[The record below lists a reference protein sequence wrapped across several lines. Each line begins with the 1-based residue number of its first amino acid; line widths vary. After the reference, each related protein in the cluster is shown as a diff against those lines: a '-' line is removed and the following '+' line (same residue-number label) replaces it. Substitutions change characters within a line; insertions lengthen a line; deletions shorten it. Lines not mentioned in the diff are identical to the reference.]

1 MMKSLKSSWGYEN
14 DDPDFVEKRQEC
26 FRFSHGILW
35 NEGNIWK
42 KHLKKWTGR
51 LLQDYD
57 TLKQIMKDPD
67 YDPAFREILL
77 NARLALVLGDHYF
90 SSLDGDAKQDDGKWS
105 ARDLWANTFSFRNK
119 KRKSEKN
126 QFLEEHMTGVSD
138 QALRVAHQLPRF
150 AEEMEKTYD
159 VKALKKR
166 SPGKFSWQ
174 DKAAETIRNFRKD
187 RGEDQVSL
195 L

>member
-1 MMKSLKSSWGYEN
+1 MFPLFSWDTLERRKHL
-14 DDPDFVEKRQEC
+14 E
-26 FRFSHGILW
+26 
-35 NEGNIWK
+35 

-105 ARDLWANTFSFRNK
+105 ARDLWANTFFFQ
-119 KRKSEKN
+119 E
-126 QFLEEHMTGVSD
+126 
-138 QALRVAHQLPRF
+138 
-150 AEEMEKTYD
+150 
-159 VKALKKR
+159 
-166 SPGKFSWQ
+166 
-174 DKAAETIRNFRKD
+174 
-187 RGEDQVSL
+187 
-195 L
+195 

>member
-1 MMKSLKSSWGYEN
+1 MRRSIRRFEDDTPWLKKFADGTFEEEIVLNILKNEAKAGKSDVTKLKKLPPAAECLTWLILSHHKLPDLNKDDRRAYEDEKRETFYEMMKSLKSSWGYEN

-67 YDPAFREILL
+67 YDPAFREYCLT
-77 NARLALVLGDHYF
+77 LAWH
-90 SSLDGDAKQDDGKWS
+90 
-105 ARDLWANTFSFRNK
+105 
-119 KRKSEKN
+119 
-126 QFLEEHMTGVSD
+126 
-138 QALRVAHQLPRF
+138 
-150 AEEMEKTYD
+150 
-159 VKALKKR
+159 
-166 SPGKFSWQ
+166 
-174 DKAAETIRNFRKD
+174 
-187 RGEDQVSL
+187 
-195 L
+195 

>member
-90 SSLDGDAKQDDGKWS
+90 PLWMAMRSRTTGSG
-105 ARDLWANTFSFRNK
+105 ARETFGQIPFLSGIRKENLRRTSFW
-119 KRKSEKN
+119 
-126 QFLEEHMTGVSD
+126 
-138 QALRVAHQLPRF
+138 
-150 AEEMEKTYD
+150 
-159 VKALKKR
+159 R
-166 SPGKFSWQ
+166 S
-174 DKAAETIRNFRKD
+174 I
-187 RGEDQVSL
+187 
-195 L
+195 